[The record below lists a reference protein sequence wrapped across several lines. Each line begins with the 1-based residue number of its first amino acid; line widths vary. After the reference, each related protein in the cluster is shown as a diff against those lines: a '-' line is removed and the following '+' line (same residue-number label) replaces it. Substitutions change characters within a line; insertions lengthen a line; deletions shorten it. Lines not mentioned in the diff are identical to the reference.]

1 MIFGTTVLPP
11 VKGEMEMR
19 EEYIVKIN
27 ELLNMCQDLQLLD
40 LIHQL
45 LQKTQQA

>member
-1 MIFGTTVLPP
+1 MFLPP
-11 VKGEMEMR
+11 VKGEMEMQ
-19 EEYIVKIN
+19 EEYILKIN
-27 ELLNMCQDLQLLD
+27 ELLQKCHDLQLLD

>member
-1 MIFGTTVLPP
+1 
-11 VKGEMEMR
+11 MR
-19 EEYIVKIN
+19 EEYIQKIK
-27 ELLNMCQDLQLLD
+27 EQLEKCHDLSLLD